1 MFIEDRI
8 EELKEQERAAYI
20 AGHVAMADLIGE
32 LVNVKIDL
40 LHVGDNL
47 QESQLLVEELQTEV
61 TRQDA
66 EIKYLRSRLV
76 LAEGD

>member
-20 AGHVAMADLIGE
+20 AGNVAMADLIGE
-32 LVNVKIDL
+32 LVNVKMDL

-47 QESQLLVEELQTEV
+47 QESQLLVEELQAEV

-66 EIKYLRSRLV
+66 EINYLRARLA

>member
-20 AGHVAMADLIGE
+20 AGNVAMADLIGE
-32 LVNVKIDL
+32 LVDVKIDL
-40 LHVGDNL
+40 LLVGDNL
-47 QESQLLVEELQTEV
+47 QESQLLVEELQAEV